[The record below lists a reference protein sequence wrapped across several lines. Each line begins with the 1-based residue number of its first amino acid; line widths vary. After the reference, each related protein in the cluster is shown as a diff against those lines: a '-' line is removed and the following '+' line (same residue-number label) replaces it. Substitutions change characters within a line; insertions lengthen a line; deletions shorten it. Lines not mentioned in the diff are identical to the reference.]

1 MKSIVVYFGA
11 SGVTAKVSGK
21 FSEAIG
27 VDLFETQPEKP
38 YTKADLDWRDKNSR
52 SSVEMSNPESRPG
65 IKKDNMG
72 CYDTIFI
79 RFPIWWCVVP
89 TIINIFLKNY
99 DFSGKTIIPFATSG
113 GSGMGNTDKLLQAS
127 CKGATLLDGRVFSGN
142 VKMAD
147 LCDWVRSLN
156 L

>member
-21 FSEAIG
+21 LSEAIG
-27 VDLFETQPEKP
+27 VDLFEIQPEKP

-52 SSVEMSNPESRPG
+52 SSAEMSHPESRPG

-79 RFPIWWCVVP
+79 GFPI
-89 TIINIFLKNY
+89 
-99 DFSGKTIIPFATSG
+99 
-113 GSGMGNTDKLLQAS
+113 
-127 CKGATLLDGRVFSGN
+127 
-142 VKMAD
+142 
-147 LCDWVRSLN
+147 
-156 L
+156 